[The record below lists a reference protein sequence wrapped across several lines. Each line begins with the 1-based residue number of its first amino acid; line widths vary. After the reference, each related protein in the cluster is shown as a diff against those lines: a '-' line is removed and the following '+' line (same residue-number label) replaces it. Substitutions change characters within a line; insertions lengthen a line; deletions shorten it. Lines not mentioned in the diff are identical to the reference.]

1 MKKEPLKELFD
12 SGAEI
17 IGNIAG
23 AIVGGVVAG
32 PGGVIIG
39 ASIPTILTKGFKLI
53 GEDVVNRNI
62 SKREEQKIGAGYA
75 FALQRIEMN
84 IEAGKQIRSDGFI
97 DNDNVLSAS
106 NSILEGVTMK
116 LQKEWELKKL
126 QFYGNLLGNISFE
139 KDVHF
144 DYATVLLK
152 LAESLSYRQLCL
164 IKVFENK
171 GTPQIDLAPI
181 DNTYKRSID
190 LRGFNYS
197 LYADLVEMEQLSV
210 LKRVG
215 AITVGAA
222 IGNCTLSDIGTKLY
236 RLMNLN
242 ELNAADYNRTLNDL
256 QDMLPRML

>member
-1 MKKEPLKELFD
+1 M
-12 SGAEI
+12 
-17 IGNIAG
+17 
-23 AIVGGVVAG
+23 
-32 PGGVIIG
+32 
-39 ASIPTILTKGFKLI
+39 
-53 GEDVVNRNI
+53 
-62 SKREEQKIGAGYA
+62 
-75 FALQRIEMN
+75 
-84 IEAGKQIRSDGFI
+84 
-97 DNDNVLSAS
+97 
-106 NSILEGVTMK
+106 
-116 LQKEWELKKL
+116 
-126 QFYGNLLGNISFE
+126 LGNISFE